1 MKSIGFSIK
10 MRKGLVDM
18 PKVEIFTDGACK
30 GNPGPGGYGCII
42 KQSGQVLELKGAE
55 RQTTNNIMEMMAAV
69 VALQHLQEPSEVEL
83 TSDSQYLVKGMNEWI
98 QGWIRKNWVTAARQ
112 PVKNKQIWLKLLEL
126 DQRHTILWKWTRGH
140 SGHPENE
147 RADALANEALAQLR

>member
-1 MKSIGFSIK
+1 
-10 MRKGLVDM
+10 M

-42 KQSGQVLELKGAE
+42 KMPNGEVLELKGAE
-55 RQTTNNIMEMMAAV
+55 RETTNNIMEMTAAV
-69 VALQHLQEPSEVEL
+69 VALQHLKEPSEVEL

-98 QGWIRKNWVTAARQ
+98 NGWVRKNWITAARQ
-112 PVKNKQIWLKLLEL
+112 PVKNKAIWQKLLEL
-126 DQRHTILWKWTRGH
+126 DQRHKILWKWTRGH

-147 RADALANEALAQLR
+147 RADALANEAMDHLR